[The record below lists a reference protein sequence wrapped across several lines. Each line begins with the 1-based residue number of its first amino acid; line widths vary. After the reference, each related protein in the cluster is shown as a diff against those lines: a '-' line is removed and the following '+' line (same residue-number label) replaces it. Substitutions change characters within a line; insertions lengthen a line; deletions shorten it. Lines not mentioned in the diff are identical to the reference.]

1 MEFAMHP
8 STSSPAPCALRR
20 RGLLFGGLAFALTG
34 CSLPPDAAAAGRSVS
49 VEIVDRDTGQ
59 LLEVYQHAGRS
70 YVAGR
75 PGARYAIRISNRSGA
90 RVLAVTAVDGI
101 NILTGRT
108 AAWGQSGYVFE
119 PWQSYEVT
127 GWRKNDSQVA
137 AFEFTSLPD
146 SYAARTGRPLDVGVI
161 GVAVFRERVRP
172 VWRERDRDQR
182 PLGAADEGERRL
194 AEPRSEAADSAGT
207 TAQAG
212 AGRGDSAA
220 SRAAPV
226 APPAPTAE
234 ARLAAKPDRL
244 GTGHGQREDSWVTTT
259 QFERAGSTPD
269 EIVSVQYDRYENL
282 LAAGII
288 GSPPPIARPRPF
300 PGSRDTYG
308 YVPDPP
314 ARY

>member
-1 MEFAMHP
+1 MHP
-8 STSSPAPCALRR
+8 SPSSPRPASLPRR
-20 RGLLFGGLAFALTG
+20 NLLFAGLALALAG
-34 CSLPPDAAAAGRSVS
+34 CSLPPDAAAAGRAVS
-49 VEIVDRDTGQ
+49 VDIVDRDTGQ
-59 LLEVYQHAGRS
+59 VLEVYQHAGRS

-101 NILTGRT
+101 NILTGKT

-119 PWQSYEVT
+119 PWQTYEVT
-127 GWRKNDSQVA
+127 GWRKSDSQVA

-172 VWRERDRDQR
+172 VWRDKERDQR
-182 PLGAADEGERRL
+182 PIGSLNGRERRL
-194 AEPRSEAADSAGT
+194 AEPRSEAAADASG
-207 TAQAG
+207 QSG
-212 AGRGDSAA
+212 AGRADSAA
-220 SRAAPV
+220 PAARAAP
-226 APPAPTAE
+226 PAAAE
-234 ARLAAKPDRL
+234 SKLAARPDRLDRLDRL

-259 QFERAGSTPD
+259 QFERASGTPD

-288 GSPPPIARPRPF
+288 GSAPIVRPRPF
-300 PGSRDTYG
+300 PGSRETYG

>member
-1 MEFAMHP
+1 MRP
-8 STSSPAPCALRR
+8 TSFSSLPRR
-20 RGLLFGGLAFALTG
+20 NVLVAGFALALAG
-34 CSLPPDAAAAGRSVS
+34 CSLPPDALAVGRALRIDI
-49 VEIVDRDTGQ
+49 VERDTGQ
-59 LLEVYQHAGRS
+59 VLEVYQHAGRS

-101 NILTGRT
+101 NILTGKT

-119 PWQSYEVT
+119 PWQTYEVT
-127 GWRKNDSQVA
+127 GWRKSDSQVA

-172 VWRERDRDQR
+172 VWRDKERDER
-182 PLGAADEGERRL
+182 PMGSLDERERRL
-194 AEPRSEAADSAGT
+194 AEPRSEAAADATGPSA
-207 TAQAG
+207 
-212 AGRGDSAA
+212 AGRADGAA
-220 SRAAPV
+220 PATRAAP
-226 APPAPTAE
+226 PTAAE
-234 ARLAAKPDRL
+234 SKLADRPDRRDRL
-244 GTGHGQREDSWVTTT
+244 GTGHGEREDSWVTTT
-259 QFERAGSTPD
+259 QFERASSTPD
-269 EIVSVQYDRYENL
+269 EIVSVRYDRYENL

-288 GSPPPIARPRPF
+288 GSPPIVRPRPF

>member
-8 STSSPAPCALRR
+8 SPSSLPPSSLRR
-20 RGLLFGGLAFALTG
+20 RSLLFAGLTLGLAG
-34 CSLPPDAAAAGRSVS
+34 CSLPRYAAAVGRTLGVD
-49 VEIVDRDTGQ
+49 IVDRDTGQ
-59 LLEVYQHAGRS
+59 VLEVYQHAGRS
-70 YVAGR
+70 YIAGR

-119 PWQSYEVT
+119 PWQTYEVT
-127 GWRKNDSQVA
+127 GWRKSDSQVA

-172 VWRERDRDQR
+172 VWRDKERDQR
-182 PLGAADEGERRL
+182 PIGSLDERERRL
-194 AEPRSEAADSAGT
+194 AEPRSEAAADAAGQSSAGR
-207 TAQAG
+207 A
-212 AGRGDSAA
+212 DSAA
-220 SRAAPV
+220 PAART
-226 APPAPTAE
+226 APPATAE
-234 ARLAAKPDRL
+234 SKLAAQPDRL

-259 QFERAGSTPD
+259 QFERASSTPD

-282 LAAGII
+282 LAAGVI
-288 GSPPPIARPRPF
+288 GSPPIANPRPRPF
-300 PGSRDTYG
+300 PGSREAYG

>member
-1 MEFAMHP
+1 MHP
-8 STSSPAPCALRR
+8 SASSSPLRR
-20 RGLLFGGLAFALTG
+20 RSLLFAGFTLALAG
-34 CSLPPDAAAAGRSVS
+34 CSLPPDALAVGRSIS

-70 YVAGR
+70 YIAGR

-108 AAWGQSGYVFE
+108 AAWGQSGYVLE

-127 GWRKNDSQVA
+127 GWRKSDSQVA

-172 VWRERDRDQR
+172 VWREKERDQR
-182 PLGAADEGERRL
+182 PLGAADERERRL
-194 AEPRSEAADSAGT
+194 AEPRSEAAADATGQSA
-207 TAQAG
+207 
-212 AGRGDSAA
+212 AGRADSTAPA
-220 SRAAPV
+220 TRAAP
-226 APPAPTAE
+226 PAAAE
-234 ARLAAKPDRL
+234 SKLAAQPDRL

-259 QFERAGSTPD
+259 QFERASTTPD

-288 GSPPPIARPRPF
+288 GTAPPIARPRPF
-300 PGSRDTYG
+300 PGSRETYG